1 MRYVRPLQVARK
13 SRKKVKDE
21 CPLST
26 LYMYLEKRY
35 VTCCMLLALLLVLA
49 ACGPTINHLPQSQNV
64 TFDKAFQNQA
74 QLAPPP
80 PTYRCG
86 AWASNNAPGIYST
99 IVIYARLT
107 KNVIGVSK
115 ARASGIVHFASGDT
129 VLDQQPVSDSG
140 GYVSFPLVL
149 QGRQPGG
156 VPATVDIN
164 FYVGDQTVQC
174 SQAFFTPQ

>member
-1 MRYVRPLQVARK
+1 ML
-13 SRKKVKDE
+13 
-21 CPLST
+21 LLT
-26 LYMYLEKRY
+26 L
-35 VTCCMLLALLLVLA
+35 LLALV
-49 ACGPTINHLPQSQNV
+49 ACGPTINRPPQSQNI
-64 TFDKAFQNQA
+64 TFDKTFQNQA

-86 AWASNNAPGIYST
+86 AWSSNNAPGTYST

-107 KNVIGVSK
+107 ENVIGVSK
-115 ARASGIVHFASGDT
+115 ARASGVVHFALGDA

-140 GYVSFPLVL
+140 GYVSFPLSL

-164 FYVGDQTVQC
+164 FYVGSQTVHC